1 MTRKACVLAIV
12 TIALLALP
20 AWWMTR
26 SEKETGGGLEQ
37 PPSATTLGGGP
48 ALSWT
53 SSPEVSYDFSL
64 YQSGTV
70 YWTAQVRFRNGGPGG
85 RVSFTVTLEKEGL
98 LVGYRQEEEEVNRGT
113 EYVLC
118 VRGHLNTFPTSE
130 YLTIYC
136 PLKISSPSAEEEV
149 EVEIKLTSRRDYI
162 YLDSVSI
169 SPA

>member
-1 MTRKACVLAIV
+1 M
-12 TIALLALP
+12 
-20 AWWMTR
+20 
-26 SEKETGGGLEQ
+26 
-37 PPSATTLGGGP
+37 
-48 ALSWT
+48 
-53 SSPEVSYDFSL
+53 
-64 YQSGTV
+64 
-70 YWTAQVRFRNGGPGG
+70 
-85 RVSFTVTLEKEGL
+85 SFTFTLEKEGL

-113 EYVLC
+113 EYVLR